1 MKDGTMNARR
11 GEPEPMAGSSGTP
24 CARAREIYRDP
35 ALWVWLVVL
44 LLAMLPVKAAI
55 GA

>member
-1 MKDGTMNARR
+1 MTNERRAARDCAS
-11 GEPEPMAGSSGTP
+11 AGAGAG
-24 CARAREIYRDP
+24 CRRASELHRDP
-35 ALWVWLVVL
+35 ALWAWLVVL